1 MLIIP
6 MLLSFISSDKPI
18 RWKRLKTLAE
28 VRSAI
33 DAQIPPKADL
43 SVVEAFVKKQKLY
56 YHVFEDTLIN
66 ARSPDRP
73 AGFMISSCWLMTF
86 HFKNKMLTEYKVEKG
101 LTGP

>member
-6 MLLSFISSDKPI
+6 LLLSFVSSDKPI
-18 RWKRLKTLAE
+18 KWKRLKTVDE
-28 VRSAI
+28 VRAAI
-33 DAQIPPKADL
+33 DAQIPAKADI
-43 SVVEAFVKKQKLY
+43 SMVEAFVKNQKLS

-66 ARSPDRP
+66 ASSPSRS

-86 HFKNKMLTEYKVEKG
+86 RFKNKMLTEYKVEKG